1 MGVRHVCV
9 NETNSAAICCS
20 KRSETHTHAH
30 FLVAII
36 YCSLVFMHPGDFTP
50 VCTTE
55 LGEAAKR
62 SNDFAKRGV
71 KMVGFS
77 CNDADSHKLWIQDI
91 EVVTGGKVKLPS
103 VLRPRS

>member
-1 MGVRHVCV
+1 MFVYLHENNR
-9 NETNSAAICCS
+9 AALCCS
-20 KRSETHTHAH
+20 KRSKTHTHTL
-30 FLVAII
+30 FLVAI

-62 SNDFAKRGV
+62 SDDFAKRGV

-91 EVVTGGKVKLPS
+91 EVVTGGKV
-103 VLRPRS
+103 RSAAYLAKKAIA